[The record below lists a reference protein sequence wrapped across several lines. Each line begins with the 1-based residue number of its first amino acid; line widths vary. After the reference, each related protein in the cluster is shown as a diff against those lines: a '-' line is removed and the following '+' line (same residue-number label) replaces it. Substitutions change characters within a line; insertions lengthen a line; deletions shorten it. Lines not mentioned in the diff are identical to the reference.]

1 MCMNITNPK
10 HISQITYKP
19 TNEIK
24 RIENYVM
31 CMNITTPNISAKLL
45 TNQPMKLN
53 ELKTM

>member
-1 MCMNITNPK
+1 MCMNITTPN
-10 HISQITYKP
+10 ISAKLL
-19 TNEIK
+19 TNQPMKLK